1 MAARTVSCLGKVS
14 FLSSRSEKRDMWE
27 KRVKCMEKGSF
38 PLRTENKKQRGVGL
52 DKTLAGSATL
62 RPAEALQYG
71 YGETLEHDRTLA
83 AW

>member
-52 DKTLAGSATL
+52 DKNTGGL
-62 RPAEALQYG
+62 RNTQTRRSTAVWLWRNP
-71 YGETLEHDRTLA
+71 RTR
-83 AW
+83 